1 MPGLHSID
9 FVRILGSLYRGK
21 NWNYT
26 ERVAEK
32 CRKRGSWFKGDGS
45 EAVFFVDATPGSQL
59 ASLCQKEFK
68 KSGLKIKV
76 VERSGR
82 SIKKTLVKSNPFKE
96 KGCGRSSCKLC
107 TLGME
112 VDCRARGVH
121 YKIWCNGSSCTNVD
135 YEGETSRSVEER
147 FGGHMS
153 ILQSKNELTR
163 QSSFLYEHIWEVHD
177 GWIPPLKMEILG
189 RYPGDPGLRQAT
201 EAVSIRRNKPSLNG
215 KKRVDQRTKTS
226 HTNKAK
232 KREKVTSNK
241 VPNVR

>member
-1 MPGLHSID
+1 MLKK
-9 FVRILGSLYRGK
+9 R
-21 NWNYT
+21 
-26 ERVAEK
+26 
-32 CRKRGSWFKGDGS
+32 RKRGSWFKGDGS

-59 ASLCQKEFK
+59 ANLCQKEFK

-177 GWIPPLKMEILG
+177 GGIPPLKMEILG

-215 KKRVDQRTKTS
+215 KNEWTNEPRPRTQTKRK
-226 HTNKAK
+226 NAK
-232 KREKVTSNK
+232 K
-241 VPNVR
+241 